1 MQVKTSVILISLA
14 IFLLVVDLI
23 RRQKITFRYSLF
35 WLFTCSVALILGSSP
50 RLLDRLANL
59 AGFTLPSNFVFFLL
73 LSFFI
78 ILSLL
83 LTLYIN
89 EQNSRTEILAQK
101 IAILQQKLGE
111 LEKKSGPE
119 KGSGG

>member
-1 MQVKTSVILISLA
+1 MQVKTSVILISLS
-14 IFLLVVDLI
+14 IFLLVIDLI
-23 RRQKITFRYSLF
+23 RRQKITFRYSFF
-35 WLFTCSVALILGSSP
+35 WLFTCAVAFSLGSSP
-50 RLLDRLANL
+50 ALVDRLSSL

-101 IAILQQKLGE
+101 IAILEQRL
-111 LEKKSGPE
+111 KKSERQSVSPE
-119 KGSGG
+119 NPGS